1 MGLNWKVIGISL
13 ITIVIAVFALFY
25 IVKNIASIMR
35 VCETNKDLNICAL
48 GSLPVIILVALLM
61 IGGLIM
67 IINITAYILL
77 SGRTRI

>member
-1 MGLNWKVIGISL
+1 MGLNWKLIGISL
-13 ITIVIAVFALFY
+13 IAVIAAVFGLFY
-25 IVKNIASIMR
+25 VVNNIATIMR
-35 VCETNKDLNICAL
+35 VCEINKNLNICTV

-77 SGRTRI
+77 SGRARV

>member
-1 MGLNWKVIGISL
+1 MALNWKVICMSL
-13 ITIVIAVFALFY
+13 IIVFIAVFGLFY
-25 IVKNIASIMR
+25 VVNNIATIMKI
-35 VCETNKDLNICAL
+35 CETNKDLNICAL

-77 SGRTRI
+77 SGRTSE